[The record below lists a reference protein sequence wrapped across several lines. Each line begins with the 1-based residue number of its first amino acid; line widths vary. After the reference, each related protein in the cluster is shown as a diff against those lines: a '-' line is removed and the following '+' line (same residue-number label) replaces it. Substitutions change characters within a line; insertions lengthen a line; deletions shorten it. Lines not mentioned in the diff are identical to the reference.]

1 MFPVGDINPVWRPP
15 VVTTALVVANVAV
28 FVLELLFGTP
38 FIVAFSFVPAELSAL
53 LRGAGNL
60 GVLVDL
66 FTAMFLHGSVAHLL
80 SNLLFLWIFGDN
92 VEATLAKGWFLPFYL
107 VCGLVA
113 SLTQYAVTPL
123 SEIPN
128 LGASGAISG
137 VLGAYLV
144 LFPVASVR
152 VFVWPFSLFLGTF
165 GVPAFI
171 WIGLWFVLQLFSGVQ
186 ELGRVAAGGVAF
198 WAHIGGFV
206 AGLLLILFLPRR
218 PRPRSTA
225 YERYR
230 YR

>member
-92 VEATLAKGWFLPFYL
+92 VEDRLGHLPYLFFYL
-107 VCGLVA
+107 LAGIGAMALQTVFALDSLVP
-113 SLTQYAVTPL
+113 TV
-123 SEIPN
+123 
-128 LGASGAISG
+128 GASGAIAG
-137 VLGAYLV
+137 VMGAYLV
-144 LFPVASVR
+144 LYPGAMVQVIVVPLFFFP
-152 VFVWPFSLFLGTF
+152 FF
-165 GVPAFI
+165 VPAALL
-171 WIGLWFVLQLFSGVQ
+171 IGVWFVMQL
-186 ELGRVAAGGVAF
+186 AGGLSDLGHTAGTGIAW
-198 WAHIGGFV
+198 WAHIGGFI
-206 AGLLLILFLPRR
+206 AGVLMIFLAGGSRKPPS
-218 PRPRSTA
+218 PRPL
-225 YERYR
+225 YPGYG
-230 YR
+230 